1 LESTFSAAAGH
12 APPGVHC
19 VPPLLVGRAFTKTE
33 FPAVMVKTTRWGAT
47 TLVAGTSPEI
57 RVDVIT

>member
-1 LESTFSAAAGH
+1 
-12 APPGVHC
+12 
-19 VPPLLVGRAFTKTE
+19 LLVGRAFTKTE